1 MENIKNED
9 IIKEDNSI
17 GDFYLNKKIYISG
30 IERCICKIETN
41 FKIGN
46 EEKFIRGSGFFCNI
60 KEKKIKVFMTNNH
73 VCNQEF
79 LDNAKKLNYSIEE
92 DFMKKDY
99 QLNLEKKRYKYTDEE
114 LDFTVIEILKE
125 DKITNFLE
133 IDEFINCKDYVN
145 EKIVILQYPQSQ
157 NLKISDGTIKSKN
170 GNKILYDVGT
180 EGGSS
185 GSPLILL
192 DNLKIIGLH
201 QGSIYSKEEKKK
213 NNKIN
218 IGIPLNL
225 IINKIDYIKGDNS
238 WSFKTFFNIFSSE
251 KEMKNEKNENKN
263 ENKINEDGSTKSEK
277 NEINVDCFTESKKI
291 EINEDYFTESEKIE
305 INEDY
310 FTKSEKIEIID
321 NGITEPEKI
330 RRCKKNGFILVGN
343 KGSGKTTLLNVL
355 FGKEVGK
362 VGKDKSIITKEPR
375 IYYYLL
381 DNRVYISL
389 IETPGIEDV
398 KLNEKN
404 FENMIINILK
414 EGIVLKGILFLSNY
428 LIGRLGSEQLKPL
441 IILNKI
447 FSFIDFRKYVLII
460 YTHYFEDPEYD
471 LEENEEMRRFK
482 FDSDFRII
490 TSKIEGFSEI
500 KDYKEIKKK
509 YFNSYWPIKREKQ
522 EYRNRE
528 VRKEL
533 EKELEELV
541 NTNISEYSKI
551 EFVNAYDYKYI
562 EDDKTYLVDLE
573 IIRFIPV
580 NKEITRI
587 FSKREINKN
596 DPKENKIR
604 RKIDL
609 TICSD
614 GEVFK
619 EKDLEKKEE
628 NCLLF

>member
-1 MENIKNED
+1 
-9 IIKEDNSI
+9 
-17 GDFYLNKKIYISG
+17 
-30 IERCICKIETN
+30 
-41 FKIGN
+41 
-46 EEKFIRGSGFFCNI
+46 
-60 KEKKIKVFMTNNH
+60 
-73 VCNQEF
+73 
-79 LDNAKKLNYSIEE
+79 
-92 DFMKKDY
+92 
-99 QLNLEKKRYKYTDEE
+99 
-114 LDFTVIEILKE
+114 
-125 DKITNFLE
+125 
-133 IDEFINCKDYVN
+133 
-145 EKIVILQYPQSQ
+145 
-157 NLKISDGTIKSKN
+157 
-170 GNKILYDVGT
+170 
-180 EGGSS
+180 
-185 GSPLILL
+185 
-192 DNLKIIGLH
+192 
-201 QGSIYSKEEKKK
+201 
-213 NNKIN
+213 
-218 IGIPLNL
+218 
-225 IINKIDYIKGDNS
+225 
-238 WSFKTFFNIFSSE
+238 
-251 KEMKNEKNENKN
+251 MKNEKNENKN

-305 INEDY
+305 INEDG

-330 RRCKKNGFILVGN
+330 RRCKINGFILIGN

-447 FSFIDFRKYVLII
+447 FSFIDFRKYFLII
-460 YTHYFEDPEYD
+460 YTHYFEDYED
-471 LEENEEMRRFK
+471 LDENEEMRRQK
-482 FDSDFRII
+482 FYSDFRII
-490 TSKIEGFSEI
+490 RSKIEGFSEI